1 MWAARCESLSDIC
14 ARNCAMEFPERL
26 DVKLGNPIS
35 GSEKSFRRGFPPIEI
50 CQSTS
55 QVPFLFSV
63 VVGPQFLRTSC
74 ELQDLTKFLSACT
87 FMYLQDKVPWVVA
100 TGLGSLEFQDLDR
113 HGGPDNVEY
122 LEKFTY
128 LLLSF
133 SKFPAFSCRGF
144 LFFRQRVL

>member
-1 MWAARCESLSDIC
+1 MFWGPRVARC
-14 ARNCAMEFPERL
+14 ERL
-26 DVKLGNPIS
+26 DVSRCQIFVQEIVPWSFPK
-35 GSEKSFRRGFPPIEI
+35 GSMSNSVTQFQI

-87 FMYLQDKVPWVVA
+87 FMYLQDKVPWVEA

-133 SKFPAFSCRGF
+133 SKFPNS
-144 LFFRQRVL
+144 L

>member
-1 MWAARCESLSDIC
+1 MNILHILSANIFDILTVSWEYFYRVWDIVEYSKCESVTITQ
-14 ARNCAMEFPERL
+14 FQ
-26 DVKLGNPIS
+26 
-35 GSEKSFRRGFPPIEI
+35 I

>member
-1 MWAARCESLSDIC
+1 
-14 ARNCAMEFPERL
+14 MEFPERL

-35 GSEKSFRRGFPPIEI
+35 NLSINIPSAL
-50 CQSTS
+50 S
-55 QVPFLFSV
+55 LSV

-133 SKFPAFSCRGF
+133 SKFPNS
-144 LFFRQRVL
+144 L